1 MRMKS
6 MYRTT
11 ALLKLQQL
19 LKPVLKIG
27 LVTIQEIQRLKMIP
41 NPEKIPVWP
50 WFKRAYNY
58 IHKYGYNSKLMSAA
72 VRNKQDLFKLSSI
85 SGLIML
91 KVLLQSLKDPPTIPG
106 DAKYSFVRKLSPD
119 TATHYNFSNKEAKFK
134 PPKLNRFA
142 NETLSASF
150 IS

>member
-11 ALLKLQQL
+11 GCYSKSLQ
-19 LKPVLKIG
+19 PDKIG

-72 VRNKQDLFKLSSI
+72 VRNKQDLFS
-85 SGLIML
+85 
-91 KVLLQSLKDPPTIPG
+91 LL
-106 DAKYSFVRKLSPD
+106 RKLSPD
-119 TATHYNFSNKEAKFK
+119 TATHYNFINKEAKFK